1 MFPVHYTCGIRKLVP
16 ALQGQQLSLLH
27 FLLGLIFGF
36 VIGELIQSTM
46 VMSAGLG
53 FLFGALMF
61 HSRSV
66 TDAFTSLM
74 GGSVLM
80 SLLVLALD
88 SLPVVPH
95 VPLWAVFLLHVLGI
109 VMVGRFL
116 KSRNIGSQ
124 DSASV
129 VLVDSLLVIFG
140 VALLARW
147 PFESPLS
154 YLSLLSYEDNAGWI
168 ATASSF
174 SRNHVG
180 AYSDGA
186 GGFVLDPLMASLH
199 FVMGVGQDSSAAS
212 FAYQLVGSSY
222 LIVELL
228 AVIAM
233 GLLTLRFSR
242 KVYPAVGPLASLM
255 LALGSSSLA
264 YIACQLP
271 RTTGHLT
278 FIGGMAFIWS
288 LGCIRDVDV
297 TADKSVSGA
306 WLVMPSVLLIGAVGM
321 WWPLA
326 LVALLVGATHI
337 RALTPLLATMKLQ
350 VASRSKVILIAAI
363 SVGALALVAAPAST
377 GFRSMSVREFF
388 AVKGGVQPLPGN
400 SVSVALLV
408 LVVLWVCLDQFDT
421 NRKNNS
427 SISILVEIVV
437 MTGVLTAS
445 LYVASHFVGPDFA
458 QNYTTQKTFLLFV
471 LLLIPLAG
479 IGIMALS
486 NATHVKLSAAVTLPL
501 IFLVGVQTVGWNL
514 NDPRGTAIP
523 SWGQV
528 LLDTADANPN
538 ALIFCTTSD
547 PTRNMDAYLCS
558 RHASALQLT
567 DYETS
572 TSWRH
577 LQVFPQVVTDSDQA
591 RLKALRDALTAK
603 LSRGEKVILISLEN
617 VFAVADEDSAWMNQ
631 LPLSQMTIVPS

>member
-1 MFPVHYTCGIRKLVP
+1 M
-16 ALQGQQLSLLH
+16 
-27 FLLGLIFGF
+27 
-36 VIGELIQSTM
+36 
-46 VMSAGLG
+46 MS
-53 FLFGALMF
+53 
-61 HSRSV
+61 
-66 TDAFTSLM
+66 
-74 GGSVLM
+74 
-80 SLLVLALD
+80 
-88 SLPVVPH
+88 
-95 VPLWAVFLLHVLGI
+95 
-109 VMVGRFL
+109 RFL
-116 KSRNIGSQ
+116 KSRNIGLM

-140 VALLARW
+140 VALVARW
-147 PFESPLS
+147 PFESSLS

-174 SRNHVG
+174 SGNHVG

-199 FVMGVGQDSSAAS
+199 FVMGVGQESSAAS
-212 FAYQLVGSSY
+212 FTYQLVGSSY
-222 LIVELL
+222 LVVELL
-228 AVIAM
+228 AVIAI
-233 GLLTLRFSR
+233 GLSTLRFSR
-242 KVYPAVGPLASLM
+242 TVHPAVGHLASLI
-255 LALGSSSLA
+255 LAIGASSLA
-264 YIACQLP
+264 YTACQLP
-271 RTTGHLT
+271 RSTGHLT

-288 LGCIRDVDV
+288 LGCIRDVDEP
-297 TADKSVSGA
+297 ADRSVSRA
-306 WLVMPSVLLIGAVGM
+306 WWVIPSVLLIGAVGM

-326 LVALLVGATHI
+326 LVALLVSATRI
-337 RALTPLLATMKLQ
+337 RVMTPLLAKMKLQ
-350 VASRSKVILIAAI
+350 VASRSKFVLIAVI

-408 LVVLWVCLDQFDT
+408 LLVLWVCRAMLESRRENT
-421 NRKNNS
+421 Y
-427 SISILVEIVV
+427 SISILVETVV

-445 LYVASHFVGPDFA
+445 LYVVSHFVGPDFA

-486 NATHVKLSAAVTLPL
+486 NATHVKLSATVALPL
-501 IFLVGVQTVGWNL
+501 IFLIGVQTVGWNL
-514 NDPRGTAIP
+514 NDPRETAIP

-538 ALIFCTTSD
+538 ALIFCTTSELA
-547 PTRNMDAYLCS
+547 RNMDAYLCS

-567 DYETS
+567 DHETS

-577 LQVFPQVVTDSDQA
+577 LQVFPQVVTDSDQV
-591 RLKALRDALTAK
+591 RVKALRDSLTTK

-617 VFAVADEDSAWMNQ
+617 VFAVADEDSLWMNQ